1 MRPARRVGCKQ
12 RHPARFFISTVNL
25 ALAISLGYRG
35 VVRFLLLLAAV
46 PALAGCG
53 DIFGDKDAHQ
63 PGEALGTFHVVGTRA
78 SSTCGEGA
86 LGSGPNWE
94 FDVELAREGDTLYWD
109 NGAQI
114 VVGALAADGVS
125 FLIETGIVVDMR
137 TEETLAYGPCSLE
150 RRDAASG
157 ALEDEGEEGVTGFSA
172 TLSYSFSPTADSECW
187 DLIEGEA
194 PTFAALP
201 CSMSYALEAARTATP
216 E

>member
-1 MRPARRVGCKQ
+1 MDWA
-12 RHPARFFISTVNL
+12 
-25 ALAISLGYRG
+25 AL
-35 VVRFLLLLAAV
+35 

-53 DIFGDKDAHQ
+53 EIFGDKDAHQ

-86 LGSGPNWE
+86 LGSGANWE
-94 FDVELAREGDTLYWD
+94 FDVDLAREGDALYWD

-114 VVGALAADGVS
+114 VVGSLAADGVS
-125 FLIETGIVVDMR
+125 FLIETGVVVDMR
-137 TEETLAYGPCSLE
+137 TEETLAYPPCSLE

-157 ALEDEGEEGVTGFSA
+157 ALKDAEEEIIGFSG

-187 DLIEGEA
+187 DLIEGETA
-194 PTFAALP
+194 TFAALP

-216 E
+216 Q

>member
-1 MRPARRVGCKQ
+1 M
-12 RHPARFFISTVNL
+12 
-25 ALAISLGYRG
+25 
-35 VVRFLLLLAAV
+35 RFLLLLAAL

-53 DIFGDKDAHQ
+53 EIFGNKDAHQ

-86 LGSGPNWE
+86 LGSGANWE
-94 FDVELAREGDTLYWD
+94 FDVELAREGDALYWD

-114 VVGALAADGVS
+114 VVGSLAADGVS
-125 FLIETGIVVDMR
+125 FLIETGVVVDMR
-137 TEETLAYGPCSLE
+137 SEETLAYPPCSLE

-157 ALEDEGEEGVTGFSA
+157 ALKDGGEEEGVLGFSA

-194 PTFAALP
+194 PTFTSLP
-201 CSMSYALEAARTATP
+201 CTMSYALEATRAAAP